1 MVVSVFSAVCCLRA
15 DICMLCRPAIISAG
29 TAASTRC
36 FMADF
41 LTSCFDVLFNLISQ
55 TNNLLIAL
63 PFFAIIIS
71 VLFGLVFKLIRGDYR

>member
-1 MVVSVFSAVCCLRA
+1 
-15 DICMLCRPAIISAG
+15 
-29 TAASTRC
+29 
-36 FMADF
+36 MADF